1 MDNVITLPRKLSAR
15 HRRLSEL
22 MEGLESTASLART
35 EARFRL
41 VRAALEAMEAYARHD
56 GPEEARRLAELAIT
70 RASKPR
76 DEDRS

>member
-1 MDNVITLPRKLSAR
+1 MDNVITLPSRRRTAK
-15 HRRLSEL
+15 HRRLTEL
-22 MEGLESTASLART
+22 MNGLEETASLART

-41 VRAALEAMEAYARHD
+41 VRQALEAMEAYARHD

-76 DEDRS
+76 DEE